1 MPAGCCYVQ
10 VMSVYSGKHVGTVG
24 REGLGMDLAHILSY
38 WSFFLPKLSVHWGI
52 DHDSLV
58 RAMWLVV

>member
-1 MPAGCCYVQ
+1 M
-10 VMSVYSGKHVGTVG
+10 GTVG

-38 WSFFLPKLSVHWGI
+38 WSFFLLELSVHWGI